1 MLLRYSLLLCLWL
14 QSASVLYASEHNF
27 NQHYQ
32 ALVDDV
38 INKPYLQPQLDFAN
52 AIERLK
58 KQPEI
63 AENTVS
69 EWQAKL
75 QKLTPKTTCQK
86 IAFQSLENHL
96 RRVKVRESLKRK
108 LSKETQY
115 SGDLSALPNG
125 RLWYLHWLE
134 TWLMDDVTPSEL
146 QEIAF
151 NELQV
156 AFAQYQKM
164 NAQARTSTAAIP
176 AAEHQKIVAAFITR
190 EQKVKANLQTMLN
203 LPEFDAPLTIAPS
216 GLPESFP
223 APGIYDNR
231 TQRFLYHPQNGE
243 MHLSHFDWLYLHEG
257 IPGHH
262 LQFNV
267 VSTESLCPTSAI
279 VPIPFV
285 SSEGWAAYVETLGK
299 EMGLYEMPS
308 SEAYALKWRVLRA
321 LRVLIDIGIHY
332 QGWPDEKAKVLW
344 QTYLPEHPEIMVR
357 EINRIKNWPAQVI
370 TYVYGKY
377 RIEKVI
383 EPYRNNR
390 ARALNRVLRLSNQPP
405 LALEQLADFMPL
417 DDNK

>member
-1 MLLRYSLLLCLWL
+1 MLFRYSLLLCLWL
-14 QSASVLYASEHNF
+14 QSASVLYANEHIF
-27 NQHYQ
+27 NQNYQ
-32 ALVDDV
+32 ALVDEV
-38 INKPYLQPQLDFAN
+38 TSKPYLQPQLDFAN

-75 QKLTPKTTCQK
+75 QKLTPHTTCQK

-96 RRVKVRESLKRK
+96 RRIKVRESLKSQ
-108 LSKETQY
+108 LSKESQY
-115 SGDLSALPNG
+115 SGDFSALPNG

-156 AFAQYQKM
+156 AFAQYQ
-164 NAQARTSTAAIP
+164 NISAQAGASTAAIP
-176 AAEHQKIVAAFITR
+176 AAERQKIVAAFITR

-231 TQRFLYHPQNGE
+231 SQRFLYHPQNGE

-267 VSTESLCPTSAI
+267 VGTESLCPTSAI

-332 QGWPDEKAKVLW
+332 ESWPDEKAKELW

-377 RIEKVI
+377 RIEKAI
-383 EPYRNNR
+383 QPYQSNR
-390 ARALNRVLRLSNQPP
+390 TTALNHVLRLSNQPP
-405 LALEQLADFMPL
+405 LALEQLADFMSIE
-417 DDNK
+417 NNN